1 MQIIKKE
8 IQEKWQIDNIYPISN
23 ITLKREKIYLFYSEK
38 EKVDYSLYTDGNL
51 NHIDTWIDKRPSQRD
66 IFLCNSGKIK
76 RLEFL
81 LEDANF
87 LLIDKKYQDKRIRNL
102 YIDLENFENVVYDGI
117 YQVSI
122 NEKENLKIKRLEK

>member
-1 MQIIKKE
+1 MHIINKE
-8 IQEKWQIDNIYPISN
+8 IQEKWQIDNVYPISN
-23 ITLKREKIYLFYSEK
+23 ITLNKEKIYLFYSEK
-38 EKVDYSLYTDGNL
+38 EKIDYSLYTDGNL
-51 NHIDTWIDKRPSQRD
+51 SHIDTWIDKKPSQRD
-66 IFLCNSGKIK
+66 IFLGNSSKIK

-117 YQVSI
+117 YQVSV